1 MTFTQPRAGVKCDGK
16 GGTAGP
22 PRRVLLWGNV
32 SIAGSSSWRKR
43 FVFRA
48 ERQAAGGGALP
59 SQACDRGPGVFVG
72 VDMARIP
79 LEDNFDD
86 VINKAQRGLRLS
98 DGELARRA
106 GISPAALR
114 ALKDGAFDEAAA
126 RAVAPVLRLG
136 ADQLAALG
144 RKAWYPE
151 AVMPPRGFA
160 LFNTP
165 FADMTV
171 NSYLVWDPRTRRA
184 AAFDTGAT
192 CEPMLGAIET
202 EKLTVR
208 YLFLTHTHEDHVADA
223 ARLVAATGAEIY
235 SSEREPFPGGKTFRE
250 NQTFH
255 LDSLAIKTLLTWGH
269 SPGQTTFL
277 ITGLAWPLAI
287 CGDSMF
293 ASSMGGG
300 LVSYEDQYRN
310 DVEKIFTLPR
320 DTVIA
325 PGHGPLTTLGQEK
338 KHNPFFTG

>member
-1 MTFTQPRAGVKCDGK
+1 MPH
-16 GGTAGP
+16 
-22 PRRVLLWGNV
+22 
-32 SIAGSSSWRKR
+32 
-43 FVFRA
+43 
-48 ERQAAGGGALP
+48 
-59 SQACDRGPGVFVG
+59 
-72 VDMARIP
+72 IP

-86 VINKAQRGLRLS
+86 VINKAQRGLRLA

-106 GISPAALR
+106 GIGVDVLR
-114 ALKDGAFDEAAA
+114 TLKDGAFDEAAA

-136 ADQLAALG
+136 ADQLVALG
-144 RKAWYPE
+144 RKAWYPSP
-151 AVMPPRGFA
+151 VLPPRGFA
-160 LFNTP
+160 MFNTA
-165 FADMTV
+165 FEDMTV
-171 NSYLVWDPRTRRA
+171 NSYLVWDPRTRLS

-192 CEPMLGAIET
+192 CAPMLDAIAG

-235 SSEREPFPGGKTFRE
+235 ASEREPFAGGKTFRE

-255 LDSLAIKTLLTWGH
+255 LDSLAIKTLLTSGH
-269 SPGQTTFL
+269 SPGQTTYL
-277 ITGLAWPLAI
+277 VAGLAWPLAI

-310 DVEKIFTLPR
+310 NVEKIFTLPR

-325 PGHGPLTTLGQEK
+325 PGHGPITTLAQER
-338 KHNPFFTG
+338 KHNPFFTR